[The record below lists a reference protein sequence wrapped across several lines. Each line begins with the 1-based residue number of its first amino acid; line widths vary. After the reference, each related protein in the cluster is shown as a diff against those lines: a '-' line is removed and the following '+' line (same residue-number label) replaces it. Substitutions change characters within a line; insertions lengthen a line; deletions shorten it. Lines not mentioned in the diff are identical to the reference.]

1 MAPDEPV
8 LNLFLIFIP
17 LAWVS
22 HWEMVS
28 WGHDTTFAR
37 KTRVSS
43 LRVGTQR

>member
-1 MAPDEPV
+1 M

-37 KTRVSS
+37 KARIS
-43 LRVGTQR
+43 LLSVDTQR